1 MPKLSILRRLGHY
14 YQKGGLLKT
23 CRRVVEYPYRAI
35 FKNQRILIYA
45 DLGKVGDS
53 VLILPAGILIERKN
67 TYDEAVQLDMQ
78 TMIDYWNKE
87 SMTERVKGRFAK
99 GAILWVVK
107 LRGEIAGFVWSISGK
122 MLSPWY
128 LPVTPHDG
136 YILDAVTFEEYRGR
150 GLYPLLM
157 NYVLG
162 KLKSE
167 GISRMVG
174 ELYTTNT
181 SSIRGLEK
189 THYRQFG
196 KARKFRVFGRNITI
210 WSQKRDDTL

>member
-1 MPKLSILRRLGHY
+1 MSKIGIFIRLGNY
-14 YQKGGLLKT
+14 YQKGGLIKT
-23 CRRVVEYPYRAI
+23 LRRVVEYPYRAT

-45 DLGKVGDS
+45 ELNNVDDS
-53 VLILPAGILIERKN
+53 VLILPAGIAIERKN
-67 TYDEAVQLDMQ
+67 MYDEAVRPDMKR
-78 TMIDYWNKE
+78 MVDYWNIEGINEKV
-87 SMTERVKGRFAK
+87 RARFAK

-107 LRGEIAGFVWSISGK
+107 WQGEIAGFVWSISGR

-136 YILDAVTFEEYRGR
+136 YILDAVTFKEYRGR

-174 ELYTTNT
+174 ELYTTNIA
-181 SSIRGLEK
+181 SIRGLEK
-189 THYRQFG
+189 TYYRQFG
-196 KARKFRVFGRNITI
+196 IARKFRVLGRNITI
-210 WSQKRDDTL
+210 WSQGHDITP